1 MESAQARA
9 HALGWLARRE
19 YSTHELTQK
28 LLAKG
33 ASAAVAAEVVAG
45 LAEQRLL
52 SDARFIEA
60 FVRARMQ
67 RGYGPLWIREA
78 LRQRGIDATAIEAAI
93 DPTDPVWLSQL
104 QVVWRKKFGGRR
116 PATMAARASQ
126 SRFLRSR
133 GFTAD
138 QIRRVLNSRESTEF

>member
-9 HALGWLARRE
+9 HAVAWLARRE

-33 ASAAVAAEVVAG
+33 ASVAVAAEVVAA
-45 LAEQRLL
+45 LAAQRLL

-78 LRQRGIDATAIEAAI
+78 LRQRGIEASAIAAAV
-93 DPTDPVWLSQL
+93 DPTDPAWLAQL
-104 QVVWRKKFGGRR
+104 QIVWRKKFGGRP

-133 GFTAD
+133 GFTAE
-138 QIRRVLNSRESTEF
+138 QIRRVLNSREGTDF